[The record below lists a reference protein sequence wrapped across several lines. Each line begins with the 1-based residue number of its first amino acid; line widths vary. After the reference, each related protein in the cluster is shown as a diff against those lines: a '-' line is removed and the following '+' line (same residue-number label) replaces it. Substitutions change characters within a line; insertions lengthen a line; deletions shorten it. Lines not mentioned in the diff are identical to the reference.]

1 MSHVRTAEGREGW
14 VESKFVRSPVGY
26 RAAIA
31 RHGNSWKIETL
42 VAGD

>member
-1 MSHVRTAEGREGW
+1 MTAQR
-14 VESKFVRSPVGY
+14 VAPPTSAATSTSPAGY

-31 RHGNSWKIETL
+31 RHGNSWKIEAL